1 VIVVD
6 TNVVAYLVVEGE
18 QTAVAREV
26 LHRDGQ
32 WAAPAVWRSE
42 LRNLLSTYMRRSS
55 FGRKDAL
62 RMMRSAESLF
72 EDREHIGDS
81 ETILTLAEQSRHSS
95 YDCEFVAV
103 AMLLGV
109 PLITN
114 DRKLRAS
121 FPEIAI
127 SPEEFLTGR

>member
-1 VIVVD
+1 MIVVD

-26 LHRDGQ
+26 LDRDAQ

-42 LRNLLSTYMRRSS
+42 LRNLLSTYMRCSS
-55 FGRKDAL
+55 FGLKDAL

-72 EDREHIGDS
+72 EDREHTGDS
-81 ETILTLAEQSRHSS
+81 ETILTLAERSRHSS

-103 AMLLGV
+103 AMVLGV

-114 DRKLRAS
+114 DRKLRTS
-121 FPEIAI
+121 FPGIAI
-127 SPEEFLTGR
+127 SPQEFLRS

>member
-6 TNVVAYLVVEGE
+6 TNVVAYLVVAGD
-18 QTAVAREV
+18 QTAIAREI
-26 LHRDGQ
+26 LDRDSQ
-32 WAAPAVWRSE
+32 WAAPFVWRSE

-55 FGRKDAL
+55 FGLKDAL
-62 RMMRSAESLF
+62 RMMRFAEKLLA
-72 EDREHIGDS
+72 DREHVGDS
-81 ETILTLAEQSRHSS
+81 QTILALAEQSRHSA

-103 AMLLGV
+103 AIQLGV

-121 FPEIAI
+121 FPEIAV
-127 SPEEFLTGR
+127 SPQEFLAR